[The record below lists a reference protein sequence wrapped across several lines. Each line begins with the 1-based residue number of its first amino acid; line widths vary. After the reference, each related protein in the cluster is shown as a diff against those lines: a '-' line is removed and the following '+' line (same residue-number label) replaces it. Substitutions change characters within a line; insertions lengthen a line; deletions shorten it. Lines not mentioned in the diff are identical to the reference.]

1 MPERSPDP
9 WRILWQAATGDG
21 ALAIL
26 LLVTAASLALSA
38 WIPQQP
44 ASDADYARW
53 LSEAQLRFGSATPAM
68 RSLGVFSI
76 TRSATFRVLLSLTAG
91 CLLLRLAENVELLL
105 RGRQVTEPSDEWT
118 EYSGQQLRQL
128 LDKIRLRRYRVLRR
142 SSLFQVDRW
151 PLARLL
157 PLVAHVGGL
166 LLLAGLLITRLS
178 GWQVQGQVLQVGQRV
193 WLPGVANWVE
203 LTEDGSGI
211 AQSAG
216 VVGSPEGEG
225 PGVMVRAHDDRG
237 RPLQVQLTAGAASSA
252 AEPGSEVMIALTE
265 DRYFAIPEASLV
277 ARLTPRSAE
286 ADSVV
291 DVQVYRSPPG
301 EIITETASERGG
313 AARLALEGV
322 IIELSPAPYMVV
334 TATHNPGRVASAAGL
349 LLLMVGSV
357 GSAVWPAHT
366 FWLREQDASI
376 AAAGPVPPWLLRE
389 SA

>member
-9 WRILWQAATGDG
+9 WRVLWQAATGDG
-21 ALAIL
+21 ALVIL
-26 LLVTAASLALSA
+26 LLVTAAFLVLSA

-53 LSEAQLRFGSATPAM
+53 LSEAQLRFGSITPAL
-68 RSLGVFSI
+68 RSLGVFHI
-76 TRSATFRVLLSLTAG
+76 TRSAALRVLLSLIAG
-91 CLLLRLAENVELLL
+91 CLSLRLVENVELLL
-105 RGRQVTEPSDEWT
+105 RGRQVTEPSHDWT

-128 LDKIRLRRYRVLRR
+128 LDRIRLRRYRVLRR
-142 SSLFQVDRW
+142 SSLFQIDRW
-151 PLARLL
+151 PLADLL
-157 PLVAHVGGL
+157 PLMAHLGGI
-166 LLLAGLLITRLS
+166 LLLAGLLITRLL

-193 WLPGVANWVE
+193 SLPGVANWVE

-211 AQSAG
+211 VQSAG
-216 VVGSPEGEG
+216 VVGFPEGEG
-225 PGVMVRAHDDRG
+225 PGVMVRAQDDRG
-237 RPLQVQLTAGAASSA
+237 RPLQVQLTAGRASSA

-265 DRYFAIPEASLV
+265 DRYFALPEVNLV

-301 EIITETASERGG
+301 EIITQTASERGG
-313 AARLALEGV
+313 AVSLTLEGV

-334 TATHNPGRVASAAGL
+334 TAAHNPGRVASGAGL
-349 LLLMVGSV
+349 LLLMVGAV
-357 GSAVWPAHT
+357 GSAVWPART
-366 FWLREQDASI
+366 FWLREQDTSI
-376 AAAGPVPPWLLRE
+376 AVAGPVPSWLRGE